1 MRHSGQVPGH
11 NPHDGTLIDR
21 VDPMLGEVLDG
32 KYRLDIRIAS
42 GGFGAIYQASHVE
55 TGVDLA
61 VKVVHARLASDP
73 GIAARFRRE
82 GEALTALRSPHT
94 ITAYELG
101 ETPDGV
107 LYIAMELLRGATLY
121 QRYRDDG
128 ALPWRRMAKI
138 ATGVCD

>member
-1 MRHSGQVPGH
+1 MRHSPRVPSQEQ
-11 NPHDGTLIDR
+11 NDTKVER
-21 VDPMLGEVLDG
+21 VDPLLGVVLDG
-32 KYRLDIRIAS
+32 KYRLDARIAS

-61 VKVVHARLASDP
+61 VKIVHARLASDE

-82 GEALTALRSPHT
+82 GEALTALRSRHT

-101 ETPDGV
+101 ETEDGV
-107 LYIAMELLRGATLY
+107 LYIAMELLQGTTLY